1 MMSPWI
7 SILRSH
13 FSVNFVKNPLKSL
26 DFRMKPVDIEA
37 EKKEILKR
45 YKNLLKVYKP
55 KSEEDKRIVRKAFNL
70 AVDAHKDMR
79 RKSGEPY
86 IYHPI
91 SVATIAAEEIGLG
104 TTSVV
109 CALLHDVVED
119 TEYTLEDIHGLFGD
133 KVASIIDGLTK
144 IKGIFDQKTASI
156 QAENFKKI
164 LLTLSD
170 DVRVI
175 LVKLADRLHNM
186 RTLDAVAPE
195 KQLKIAS
202 ETIYLYAPLAHRLG
216 LHTIK
221 SELQDLALK
230 YTEPE
235 VYVSIT
241 QKMKESAK
249 GRTKFTNKF
258 IQPIKNSLSNQG
270 IKYTIAAREKSIY
283 SIWEKMKKKE
293 IPFEEIY
300 DIFAIR
306 IIIDTPTDLEKSD
319 CWKVYSV
326 ITDYY
331 RPNAERLRDWIS
343 IPKANGYEA
352 LHTTVMS
359 HTGQWVEIQIRSKR
373 MDEVAEKGYA
383 AHWKY
388 KESMKLNSQLDNWL
402 DRIREMIESPESDAL
417 SFIDD
422 VKGFFFLDEI
432 SVFTPQG
439 ELRTLPANSKVLDF
453 AYAIHSEIG
462 NTCIGA
468 KVDKKLVPINHELKN
483 GEQIEVITSPK
494 QSPKDEWLTYVVTT
508 RAKTS
513 IKMGLKKEKKKY
525 FRTGK
530 EKLENL
536 FLQNDIEFSHE
547 NISKFISANNFS
559 SLIDLYYEVGLEKIS
574 MKEVKLFAASNMKS
588 GWLNFVINPR
598 KKFRVEGKEKRF
610 SSDKYGMEKLANG
623 NLEKLGYQISSCCTP
638 IPGDEIIGLFAS
650 DNVPIQIHRTK
661 CPKAIELL
669 SSFGNHMVKINW
681 INKESISF
689 LTGIKITGMDKRGLI
704 NDITRVI
711 SNELSL
717 NIKSFRLEAKN
728 GLTEG
733 EIMLYIPDTLSLKAL
748 LNNLKRIEGVKNVSR
763 VD

>member
-1 MMSPWI
+1 MSP
-7 SILRSH
+7 
-13 FSVNFVKNPLKSL
+13 VA
-26 DFRMKPVDIEA
+26 IEA
-37 EKKEILKR
+37 EKKEIIKR
-45 YKNLLKVYKP
+45 YRNLLTVYKP
-55 KSEEDKRIVRKAFNL
+55 KSDEDRKIVRKAFNL

-86 IYHPI
+86 IYHPL

-119 TEYTLEDIHGLFGD
+119 TEYTLEDIRGLFGD

-175 LVKLADRLHNM
+175 LIKLADRLHNM
-186 RTLDAVAPE
+186 RTLDSVQPE

-216 LHTIK
+216 LHAIK

-235 VYVSIT
+235 VYESIT
-241 QKMKESAK
+241 RKMKESAK
-249 GRTKFTNKF
+249 GRTKFINKF
-258 IQPIKNSLSNQG
+258 IQPIKNSLTHHG
-270 IKYTIAAREKSIY
+270 IWYSISAREKSIY

-293 IPFEEIY
+293 VPFEEIY

-306 IIIDTPTDLEKSD
+306 IIIDTPVELEKSD
-319 CWKVYSV
+319 CWKVYSI

-331 RPNAERLRDWIS
+331 RPNTERLRDWIS

-402 DRIREMIESPESDAL
+402 DRIREMFESPDADAL

-422 VKGFFFLDEI
+422 VKGYFFLDEI

-439 ELRTLPANSKVLDF
+439 ELRTLPANSTVLDF

-468 KVDKKLVPINHELKN
+468 KVDKRLVPINHELKN

-494 QSPKDEWLTYVVTT
+494 QSPKDEWLSYVVTT

-513 IKMGLKKEKKKY
+513 IKFGLKKEKKKY
-525 FRTGK
+525 FKAGK
-530 EKLENL
+530 EKLEKW
-536 FLQNDIEFSHE
+536 FIQSDIEFSHE
-547 NISKFISANNFS
+547 NISKFISANHFS
-559 SLIDLYYEVGLEKIS
+559 SLIDLYYAVALDKIS
-574 MKEVKLFAASNMKS
+574 VKEVKMFAASNMKT
-588 GWLNFVINPR
+588 GWLNLVMKPR
-598 KKFRVEGKEKRF
+598 KRNKAANRVLSGT
-610 SSDKYGMEKLANG
+610 DGLEKLATG
-623 NLEKLGYQISSCCTP
+623 NLEKLGYQISTCCKP
-638 IPGDEIIGLFAS
+638 IPGDDIIGLFAS
-650 DNVPIQIHRTK
+650 ENLPIQIHRTK

-689 LTGIKITGMDKRGLI
+689 LTGIKITGIDKLGLI
-704 NDITRVI
+704 NEITRII
-711 SNELSL
+711 SNELNL
-717 NIKSFRLEAKN
+717 NIKSFRLEARD

-733 EIMLYIPDTLSLKAL
+733 EIMLYIPDTHSLSTL
-748 LNNLKRIEGVKNVSR
+748 LMNLKRIEGVKNVSR